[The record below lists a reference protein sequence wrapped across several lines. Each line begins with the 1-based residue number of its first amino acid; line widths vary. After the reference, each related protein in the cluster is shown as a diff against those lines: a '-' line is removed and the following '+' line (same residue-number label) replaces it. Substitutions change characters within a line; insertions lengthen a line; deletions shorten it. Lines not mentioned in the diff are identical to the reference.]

1 LGVGYSERF
10 KGSSPSW
17 AKFFGDKEDSEFSD
31 IRNNLVQ
38 IKTGKYN
45 INFYIF
51 IIGEGKSVTLAVV
64 SMILALHGF
73 EVKCACYSKY
83 LSDRDYNSFVDMFKF
98 LEVDDLIKY
107 GTFNEVS
114 EMQINREG

>member
-1 LGVGYSERF
+1 M
-10 KGSSPSW
+10 
-17 AKFFGDKEDSEFSD
+17 SD

-38 IKTGKYN
+38 IKTGKYF
-45 INFYIF
+45 INLFIF

-64 SMILALHGF
+64 SMILALNGF
-73 EVKCACYSKY
+73 EVKCACYSKH
-83 LSDRDYNSFVDMFKF
+83 LSDRDYKRFLDIFKF

-107 GTFNEVS
+107 GTLNEIS